1 MQFQVPVKRFKLL
14 AVIEWLPGDVPHAP
28 LHLELEL
35 FATDPSVAFELLHE
49 PFLVVC
55 SAEVIWLWVD
65 SVWEHRVVG
74 RMVWLKQ

>member
-1 MQFQVPVKRFKLL
+1 MQLQVPVKHFKLL

-49 PFLVVC
+49 PFLVIC
-55 SAEVIWLWVD
+55 SAEVIQLWVD
-65 SVWEHRVVG
+65 SVQEHHVIG
-74 RMVWLKQ
+74 HMVQSKQ